1 MSWRE
6 TASAQD
12 AVITRRQ
19 LSENGLAHGAI
30 SRMLAGRSLQVL
42 SRGVF
47 LVGGAPLT
55 YRARLWAAVLATD
68 GVLGFFTAARLWG
81 VLELDE
87 LPVHVVLPHDRRVYP
102 PRWVRLHRVPV
113 ASYGRASVDGLPVT
127 ARSWTLLDCLPKL
140 APADRSRIADRAVQR
155 GWLRRA
161 DIARRLRDY
170 PGRTG
175 NTALRELAAQLSDGA
190 AAHSERVLHR
200 LLRQAGITGWRPNFP
215 VWAGGELIGVVD
227 VALPAKRIAIEIDGW
242 AYHSD
247 VDRFRRDRA
256 RQNDLIMHGW
266 TVLRFTWA
274 DLAEQPGYVR
284 AMVSRAAAA

>member
-1 MSWRE
+1 
-6 TASAQD
+6 
-12 AVITRRQ
+12 
-19 LSENGLAHGAI
+19 
-30 SRMLAGRSLQVL
+30 MLASGSLRAL
-42 SRGVF
+42 TRGVF

-55 YRARLWAAVLATD
+55 YRARLWTAVLATE

-102 PRWVRLHRVPV
+102 PQWVRLHRVPV
-113 ASYGRASVDGLPVT
+113 ATYGLASVGGFPT
-127 ARSWTLLDCLPKL
+127 TERSWTVLDCLPKL
-140 APADRSRIADRAVQR
+140 ARGDRLRLADRAVQR
-155 GWLRRA
+155 GWMRRA

-190 AAHSERVLHR
+190 AAQSERVLHR
-200 LLRQAGITGWRPNFP
+200 LLRQAGIAGWTPNYP
-215 VWAGGELIGVVD
+215 VWFGGELIGVVD
-227 VALPAKRIAIEIDGW
+227 LAFPAKKIAVEVDGW

-247 VDRFRRDRA
+247 VDRFQRDRA
-256 RQNDLIMHGW
+256 RQNDLIMVGW

-274 DLAEQPGYVR
+274 DLVERPGYVR
-284 AMVSRAAAA
+284 ALVSRAAA